1 MVRGG
6 EGEGEGVVGDDG
18 GGGGGGGDSSF
29 CASLSIEN
37 KKRYT

>member
-1 MVRGG
+1 MK
-6 EGEGEGVVGDDG
+6 EKGVVGDD
-18 GGGGGGGDSSF
+18 GGGGGGDSSF